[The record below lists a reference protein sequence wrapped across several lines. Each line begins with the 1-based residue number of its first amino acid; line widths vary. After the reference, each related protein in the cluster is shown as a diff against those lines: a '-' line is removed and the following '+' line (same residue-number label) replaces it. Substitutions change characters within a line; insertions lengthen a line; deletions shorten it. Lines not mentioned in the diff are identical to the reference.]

1 MSKTLP
7 VQKNDIID
15 IVFEDLTHEG
25 SGVAK
30 IDGYPLFIPNGLPGE
45 KATVKVIKT
54 NKNYGFGRL
63 LEIKERSPYRVE
75 APCLIYKE

>member
-30 IDGYPLFIPNGLPGE
+30 IDGYPSLSPMDFQ
-45 KATVKVIKT
+45 VKKQ
-54 NKNYGFGRL
+54 L
-63 LEIKERSPYRVE
+63 
-75 APCLIYKE
+75 